1 MVRGLLSDEEWAIF
15 APFVI
20 ETGAF
25 RGRPPR
31 DHRRTLG
38 AIFWIARTGAP
49 WRDLPEELGNWNSVH
64 RQYRRWMTSGLWD
77 LMLEALS
84 DGGGNDA
91 IQMVDSTSI
100 RAHHRAAGAR
110 GDSKSGFGRSRGGFT
125 TKIHARTNAEG
136 LPVALILSPG
146 EAPSS
151 TP

>member
-1 MVRGLLSDEEWAIF
+1 MVRGLLSDEEWAFF

-20 ETGAF
+20 ETGPL

-31 DHRRTLG
+31 DHRRTLD

-64 RQYRRWMTSGLWD
+64 RQYRRWTTSGLWD
-77 LMLEALS
+77 LILEALA

-91 IQMVDSTSI
+91 LQMIDSTSI

-110 GDSKSGFGRSRGGFT
+110 GLRTRLLAARAVASRPKSMPGPTLRVFQSR
-125 TKIHARTNAEG
+125 
-136 LPVALILSPG
+136 
-146 EAPSS
+146 
-151 TP
+151 